1 MLYIIGRG
9 NFLDDFMILFVNSLN
24 YTKLKN
30 KHGKMIFEIY
40 LYRSKDYGVA

>member
-1 MLYIIGRG
+1 MGRG

-24 YTKLKN
+24 YTKLKS
-30 KHGKMIFEIY
+30 KYGKMIFEIY